1 MDLPDVQLLCLE
13 QKDRSLEDHT
23 RCFFDLAY
31 LTHPPDSCLCTLYF
45 VGVNTLTKAKLSGED
60 HRGSFAAYVEQVL
73 ERNGSLLTI
82 CQSEEDITSPTRSPE
97 TSQPPTMSYRE
108 MKHEPTT
115 DGKPEPA
122 ASDKPEQVPP
132 RTSDQVCVSRLHS
145 LFLWNYLWSLGAWS
159 GALLTP
165 LQWR

>member
-1 MDLPDVQLLCLE
+1 MDIPAVHLLLLE
-13 QKDRSLEDHT
+13 QRDRSLEDHT
-23 RCFFDLAY
+23 RYFFDLAY
-31 LTHPPDSCLCTLYF
+31 LTHPLDSCLCTLYF

-82 CQSEEDITSPTRSPE
+82 CQPEEDITSPTRSPE

-122 ASDKPEQVPP
+122 VSDKP
-132 RTSDQVCVSRLHS
+132 
-145 LFLWNYLWSLGAWS
+145 
-159 GALLTP
+159 
-165 LQWR
+165 